1 MIITDEKEIANIMN
15 KHFVTI
21 TKQLSLKP
29 SISSKKMWF
38 RFFHEHISI
47 RKILKIYPEIV
58 LNSFKF
64 EQVTKD
70 NIGNKIRELN
80 VNKLST
86 LGFIPAAIL
95 KDGIPVY
102 LVYLTSS
109 VNHSLQASFF
119 PQKLKQAE
127 VISLC
132 KKLHPLNKE
141 NYRPVSL
148 LPHL

>member
-1 MIITDEKEIANIMN
+1 
-15 KHFVTI
+15 
-21 TKQLSLKP
+21 
-29 SISSKKMWF
+29 MWF

-86 LGFIPAAIL
+86 LAFIPAAIL

-127 VISLC
+127 VISLY